1 MQDKPQTHDQYL
13 NRLEPGQ
20 QAILQRLREM
30 IKEILPDVTEV
41 ISYGLPAFKYQGKV
55 LVGYGASANHCALY
69 LFSSYILEQ
78 FNEKLSGFDYS
89 KGTLRFKINSPL
101 PSDLIQELIQAKIK
115 EINNTSPK

>member
-1 MQDKPQTHDQYL
+1 
-13 NRLEPGQ
+13 
-20 QAILQRLREM
+20 M

-55 LVGYGASANHCALY
+55 LVGYGASKNHCAVY
-69 LFSSYILEQ
+69 LFSSSILEQ
-78 FNEKLSGFDYS
+78 FNEKISGFDYS

-115 EINNTSPK
+115 EINSTSHK